1 MMTLEVADERATQG
15 RLAELY
21 RRHAPAAA
29 RLAYL
34 LTGDRTLSED
44 LVQEAFVRLAGRF
57 VDMRNPDAFEAYL
70 RRTVVNLANS
80 HFRRLRVERAYLE
93 RQRQAPSE
101 ARKAFPDLESR
112 DELWQALQR
121 LSVRQRAAIVLRFY
135 EDLSEREIAEVLG
148 CPPGTVKSL
157 ISRGMD
163 ALRGQVRGGEP

>member
-1 MMTLEVADERATQG
+1 MMALEVVDERAAKG

-29 RLAYL
+29 RLAFL
-34 LTGDRTLSED
+34 LTGDRTLAED

-70 RRTVVNLANS
+70 RRTVVNLTNS

-93 RQRQAPSE
+93 RQRQAPVD
-101 ARKAFPDLESR
+101 ARRPFPDLESR
-112 DELWQALQR
+112 DELWQALQ
-121 LSVRQRAAIVLRFY
+121 LLNVRQRAAIVLRFY
-135 EDLSEREIAEVLG
+135 EDLSEREIAEVLE

-163 ALRGQVRGGEP
+163 ALRGHVRGDQP